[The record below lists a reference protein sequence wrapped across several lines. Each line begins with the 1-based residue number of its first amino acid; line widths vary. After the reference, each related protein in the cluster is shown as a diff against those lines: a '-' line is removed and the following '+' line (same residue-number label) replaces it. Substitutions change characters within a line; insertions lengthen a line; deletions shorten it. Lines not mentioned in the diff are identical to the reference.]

1 MALSLTISNGTSS
14 SSNSNGGP
22 ILPNKQL
29 PFGLPHRRNVLF
41 PISPRTFHL
50 TSAAK
55 KFSSRTGR
63 FDSKNRRSNLT
74 TKEQD
79 EEQELKRTGEIE
91 ESNIAV
97 GVGLEDVG
105 GSSSEISADG
115 KPFPDLPG
123 LQPDLWE
130 GPKWDVLGF
139 LVQYLWAFGIV
150 FAEGEQNAAPR
161 LARLDFVLTKCEDVV
176 PEFGETWKLFYYL
189 LDSFMDYSKGGLR
202 SRWERTMAFQNSL
215 LSMEQLIACGIAVA
229 TYNEGATD
237 FKETPAYKES
247 IQSQELLE
255 QPDASNSDVFES
267 NPTEVAPSLE

>member
-1 MALSLTISNGTSS
+1 MALSLTISSGTSS
-14 SSNSNGGP
+14 SSNANGGP
-22 ILPNKQL
+22 ILPNNQL
-29 PFGLPHRRNVLF
+29 PFGLPHCRNVLF

-150 FAEGEQNAAPR
+150 FA
-161 LARLDFVLTKCEDVV
+161 
-176 PEFGETWKLFYYL
+176 
-189 LDSFMDYSKGGLR
+189 
-202 SRWERTMAFQNSL
+202 
-215 LSMEQLIACGIAVA
+215 LIACGIAVA

>member
-1 MALSLTISNGTSS
+1 MALTLTISNSS
-14 SSNSNGGP
+14 SSCSTENGVP
-22 ILPNKQL
+22 ILRQNHL
-29 PFGLPHRRNVLF
+29 PAGLPHRRRLLF
-41 PISPRTFHL
+41 PPSPRTFHL

-55 KFSSRTGR
+55 KFRTGR

-79 EEQELKRTGEIE
+79 DELERKRTAGIE
-91 ESNIAV
+91 EENGGVVGI
-97 GVGLEDVG
+97 GVGLDNVGLG
-105 GSSSEISADG
+105 GSSSAVSADG

-123 LQPDLWE
+123 LQPGPFE
-130 GPKWDVLGF
+130 GPQWDALGF

-150 FAEGEQNAAPR
+150 FA
-161 LARLDFVLTKCEDVV
+161 
-176 PEFGETWKLFYYL
+176 
-189 LDSFMDYSKGGLR
+189 
-202 SRWERTMAFQNSL
+202 
-215 LSMEQLIACGIAVA
+215 LIACGIAVA

-247 IQSQELLE
+247 VQSRELLE

>member
-1 MALSLTISNGTSS
+1 MALSLTISNGISS
-14 SSNSNGGP
+14 SSNANGGP
-22 ILPNKQL
+22 ILPNNQL

-79 EEQELKRTGEIE
+79 EEQELKRTAEIE
-91 ESNIAV
+91 ESNIAI

-150 FAEGEQNAAPR
+150 FA
-161 LARLDFVLTKCEDVV
+161 
-176 PEFGETWKLFYYL
+176 
-189 LDSFMDYSKGGLR
+189 
-202 SRWERTMAFQNSL
+202 
-215 LSMEQLIACGIAVA
+215 LIACGIAVA

>member
-1 MALSLTISNGTSS
+1 MALSLTISSGTSS
-14 SSNSNGGP
+14 SSNANGGP
-22 ILPNKQL
+22 ILPNNQL

-150 FAEGEQNAAPR
+150 FA
-161 LARLDFVLTKCEDVV
+161 
-176 PEFGETWKLFYYL
+176 
-189 LDSFMDYSKGGLR
+189 
-202 SRWERTMAFQNSL
+202 
-215 LSMEQLIACGIAVA
+215 LIACGIAVA

>member
-1 MALSLTISNGTSS
+1 MALSLTISNGISS
-14 SSNSNGGP
+14 SSNANGGP
-22 ILPNKQL
+22 ILPNNQL

-79 EEQELKRTGEIE
+79 EEQELKRTAEIE

-123 LQPDLWE
+123 LQPGLWE
-130 GPKWDVLGF
+130 GPKWDVFGF

-150 FAEGEQNAAPR
+150 FAKRHYLMILES
-161 LARLDFVLTKCEDVV
+161 
-176 PEFGETWKLFYYL
+176 EFCTL
-189 LDSFMDYSKGGLR
+189 LY
-202 SRWERTMAFQNSL
+202 
-215 LSMEQLIACGIAVA
+215 QLVACGIAVA